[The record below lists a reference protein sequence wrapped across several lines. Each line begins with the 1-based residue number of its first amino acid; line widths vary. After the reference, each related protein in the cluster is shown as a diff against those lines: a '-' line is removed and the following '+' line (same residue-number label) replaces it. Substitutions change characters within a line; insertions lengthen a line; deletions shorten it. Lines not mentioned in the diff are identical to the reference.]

1 MTTQVPNRLP
11 TLANFRD
18 VGGLQTVDGGQVR
31 PGILFRA
38 DSLQDITAAEV
49 DTLAHELGI
58 RYVVDL
64 RTGEEAVQQGR
75 GPLHARPIAY
85 LNVPLID
92 VDGPMGPP
100 GRVLLDH
107 YLSHLEHDPNLPLA
121 VETVAHAVRMP
132 TLVHCAA
139 GKDRT
144 GLTMLLVELLA
155 GVTLE
160 DAKADFLRTADNI
173 TAIITRLRG
182 WKRYSDNMNRLSE
195 EIYRCEEHSITG
207 LLEELSIRY
216 GSAAEWAALK
226 GIPND
231 VVGLL
236 RQRLVSGAGGDGA
249 RTNSGPAR
257 PDSVSLPRP
266 RCTRPARW

>member
-1 MTTQVPNRLP
+1 MTTQVPSRLP

-18 VGGLQTVDGGQVR
+18 VGGLRTENGGQLR
-31 PGILFRA
+31 PRVLFRG
-38 DSLQDITAAEV
+38 DSLQDITADEV
-49 DTLAHELGI
+49 DTLVHDLGI
-58 RYVVDL
+58 RYVIDL

-107 YLSHLEHDPNLPLA
+107 YLSHLDHDPNLPLA
-121 VETVAHAVRMP
+121 VETVAHTVRMP

-155 GVTLE
+155 GVTPE

-173 TAIITRLRG
+173 AAIITRLRG

-195 EIYRCEEHSITG
+195 EIYRCEEHSVTG
-207 LLEELSIRY
+207 LLEEMSIRY
-216 GSAAEWAALK
+216 GSAAEWAAVK
-226 GIPND
+226 GIPNH
-231 VVGLL
+231 VVDLL
-236 RQRLVSGAGGDGA
+236 RQRLVSGAADDAAGTD
-249 RTNSGPAR
+249 SLPAR
-257 PDSVSLPRP
+257 PN
-266 RCTRPARW
+266 